1 MVGLECLWFIPR
13 VPHSPSRSCLEAESP
28 TVSFLCENNK
38 EIRKC
43 PAFSQREPVLSR
55 PAHTRTHTCTPQGHA
70 HLPRDICGLSFL
82 GQNSSSPHQNA
93 GTVIPP
99 HPTPSTH
106 PVPAPLLPH
115 ELCPQ
120 THKRTGSTCAVVP
133 THPRLRRSSA
143 PCKPSDVFLLTHLE
157 TRVQTHYRHRGTH
170 SPLLTCLCL
179 RNTCVLS
186 Q

>member
-1 MVGLECLWFIPR
+1 MVGLECSWFIPR

-70 HLPRDICGLSFL
+70 HLPRDICGFSFL
-82 GQNSSSPHQNA
+82 GQNSSSPLQNA

-99 HPTPSTH
+99 HPTPQHTSSPGTS
-106 PVPAPLLPH
+106 PATRIMPSD
-115 ELCPQ
+115 PQ
-120 THKRTGSTCAVVP
+120 THRGYTC
-133 THPRLRRSSA
+133 
-143 PCKPSDVFLLTHLE
+143 
-157 TRVQTHYRHRGTH
+157 RGTYTPPTQTLEC
-170 SPLLTCLCL
+170 PL
-179 RNTCVLS
+179 
-186 Q
+186 